1 MTSLYG
7 IGVRSILIQQRNRGR
22 IVTEYYHL
30 SALGELRSGY
40 SSRTSLDTTP
50 DQATHKAL
58 PTRALTG
65 KSGQPINWS
74 QLDPIQFTGNEER
87 YLVRDGDVLIP
98 SRGLQL
104 RAVYVEKPPERVLVL
119 NNWVIFSPS
128 SLVLGRYLVWWFNHS
143 QTQQEI
149 NQLVRGSR
157 QIFLPMSAL
166 RQLEVPVPSL
176 EVQTQIVE
184 LDYLRQQERE
194 LIEQREHRRDE
205 LIEALTLKL
214 LERE

>member
-1 MTSLYG
+1 
-7 IGVRSILIQQRNRGR
+7 
-22 IVTEYYHL
+22 VTAYHRL

-40 SSRTSLDTTP
+40 SSRTSLDVPP

-65 KSGQPINWS
+65 TSSQPIDWS
-74 QLDPIQFTGNEER
+74 QLDPIRFEGNAER
-87 YLVRDGDVLIP
+87 YRVRDGDVLIP

-104 RAVYVEKPPERVLVL
+104 KAVFVEKPPEQVLVL
-119 NNWVIFSPS
+119 NNWALLSPS
-128 SLVLGRYLVWWFNHS
+128 SLVQGRYLVWWFNHS

-149 NQLVRGSR
+149 NQLARGSR

-166 RQLEVPVPSL
+166 RQLEVPVPSP
-176 EVQTQIVE
+176 EVQGQIIR
-184 LDYLRQQERE
+184 LDHLRQQERE
-194 LIEQREHRRDE
+194 LVEQREHRRDE

-214 LERE
+214 LETELDNLEEQY